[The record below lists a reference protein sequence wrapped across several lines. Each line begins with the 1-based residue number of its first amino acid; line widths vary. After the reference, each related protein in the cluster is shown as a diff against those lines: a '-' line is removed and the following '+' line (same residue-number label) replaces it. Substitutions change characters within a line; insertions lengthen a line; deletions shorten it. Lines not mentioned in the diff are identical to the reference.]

1 MEKQPLNMDVSE
13 ADLIKIF
20 ESFEELNKKLNQT
33 ALDIFTNETKRKL
46 LSKPSHFTF
55 SIVHRAIEL
64 NRGFRTLAEANNWIT
79 AINLLRLQA
88 DNCMRLFA
96 LSLVEDRLDFYNR
109 IQNGEQIRN
118 IKDAEGNKMTDLYLS
133 KKLDNLYPGFR
144 LLYENTSGLI
154 HFSNEH
160 IKLNNDRID
169 NEDSFIMYIRLAET
183 TDFSISKKVDYAFN
197 MFLVGKELYK
207 LLNGYK
213 LSMIDFM
220 KQFDNK

>member
-1 MEKQPLNMDVSE
+1 MEKQPLNNNVS
-13 ADLIKIF
+13 ADDLAKIF
-20 ESFEELNKKLNQT
+20 ESLEAMNKKLNQT
-33 ALDIFTNETKRKL
+33 AVDIFTNETNRKL

-64 NRGFRTLAEANNWIT
+64 NKGFQTLAEANNWIT
-79 AINLLRLQA
+79 AINLIRLQA

-96 LSLVEDRLDFYNR
+96 LSLVRDRLDFYNR
-109 IQNGEQIRN
+109 LQNGEHIRN
-118 IKDAEGNKMTDLYLS
+118 LKDAEGNKMTDQYLS
-133 KKLDNLYPGFR
+133 TKLNELYPGFR

-160 IKLNNDRID
+160 MKINTDRID
-169 NEDSFIMYIRLAET
+169 DGDEFMMYIRLAET
-183 TDFSISKKVDYAFN
+183 TEFPISKKVDYAFN
-197 MFLVGKELYK
+197 MFIVSKELHS

-220 KQFDNK
+220 KQFDKD